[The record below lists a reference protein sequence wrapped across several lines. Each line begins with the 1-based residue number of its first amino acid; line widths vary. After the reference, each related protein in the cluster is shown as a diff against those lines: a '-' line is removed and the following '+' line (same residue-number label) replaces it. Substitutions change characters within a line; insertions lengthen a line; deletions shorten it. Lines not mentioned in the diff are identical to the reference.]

1 LNERNKESMAERV
14 RQPGHWRRT
23 WVLLCVLLLPA
34 ALTAQEQAATLNF
47 KDVDIQAV
55 IDYVSRETGT
65 NFIVDPRVQG
75 RVTLVSGR
83 PLARDEI
90 YDVFLAL
97 LRVHGFAA
105 VPGEGAVKLV
115 PDAVAKQAEVPTV
128 GDEDRPGADAYVTRV
143 VTLENVQAVQL
154 VPILRP
160 LIPQSGHLAASPVSN
175 SLVVSDNAAN
185 VQRVVDIARRIDR
198 DNSESM
204 EVIALRHA
212 NAAEVVQTLQAM
224 DPAGRE
230 GPARARA
237 VADERSNSVILAGD
251 PRRRAELRQVIRQ
264 LDLQVSIGNTDVV
277 YLRHAGAVEVAE
289 VLQGMLN
296 AAATGS
302 AGTASA
308 SATGAAPLGGGTA
321 VPVQVQAH
329 QSTNSLVLQGPAEQL
344 QDLRK
349 VIGKLD
355 VRRAQVLVEAVIAE
369 VSSETANQLGVQW
382 GIRSGD
388 NAVGTINFNRSGA
401 GIYNLGAGISAF
413 LDGDI
418 AAPPSIPD
426 GALIAGA
433 IDIGSTTIAVLIQA
447 LSADAANNILSTPTL
462 LTMDNAE
469 AEIIVGQNVPFIT
482 GRSIEQS
489 GQAFDTIERQD
500 VGVKLRVLPQ
510 INEGGA
516 VKLEVEQ
523 EVSQIAPVT
532 GSGAADLITNK
543 RSLRTSVMVEDGELV
558 VLGGLLDDVLV
569 QTRDKV
575 PGLGDLPVL
584 GALFRYESARKEK
597 RNLMIFLRPV
607 IVRDS
612 ETQRRITEPRYRDM
626 RAAQEQSRGREPLL
640 MAPEAVPVMT
650 AWEELVRLPP
660 PFEAGDGLPADGIA
674 APPGSAGV
682 RGD

>member
-1 LNERNKESMAERV
+1 MAERV
-14 RQPGHWRRT
+14 RRPRHWRRT

-34 ALTAQEQAATLNF
+34 ALSAQEQAATLNF

-128 GDEDRPGADAYVTRV
+128 GDDDRPGGDAYVTRV

-198 DNSESM
+198 DNSEAM

-212 NAAEVVQTLQAM
+212 NAVEVVQTLQAM

-251 PRRRAELRQVIRQ
+251 PKRRAELRQVIRR

-296 AAATGS
+296 AAAVGS
-302 AGTASA
+302 AGTATA
-308 SATGAAPLGGGTA
+308 GATGAAPLGGGTA

-349 VIGKLD
+349 VIAKLD

-388 NAVGTINFNRSGA
+388 NAVGTINFNRAGA
-401 GIYNLGAGISAF
+401 GIYNLGAGIRAF

-433 IDIGSTTIAVLIQA
+433 VEIGNTTIAMLVQA

-532 GSGAADLITNK
+532 STGSGAADLITNK

-575 PGLGDLPVL
+575 PGLGDLPLL
-584 GALFRYESARKEK
+584 GGLFRYESARKEK
-597 RNLMIFLRPV
+597 RNLMVFLRPV
-607 IVRDS
+607 IVRDR

-640 MAPEAVPVMT
+640 MAPEAVPVMA
-650 AWEELVRLPP
+650 AWDELVRLPP
-660 PFEAGDGLPADGIA
+660 PFEARDAMPADGIA

-682 RGD
+682 GGD